1 MAKQLQLRRGT
12 TAEHASFTGAVG
24 EVTIDADKDTAVVH
38 DAYQVGGFPLLRE
51 DLNNLANASITAAKM
66 ATNSGTYGQTLQVND
81 AGTSIEMGESGLLH
95 CQVFTS
101 SGTYTKT
108 AGTTHIRVQCQ
119 AGGGGAS
126 GYTEGGASGGYS
138 EKIIDARAITT
149 VTVTVGG
156 GGGGVTYSGAGS
168 NGGASSFGSHLS
180 ASGGNGGNTWQ
191 SHSGGRPG
199 SGSGGNINIHG
210 GGGAGHSPS
219 GAGVTGA
226 ASYFGGGKGGV
237 HGTYGSWPASING
250 EAAPGSGGPGAYAA
264 SGTSGSDGMPGI
276 IIVWEYA

>member
-12 TAEHASFTGAVG
+12 TAQHSSFTGQVG
-24 EVTIDADKDTAVVH
+24 ELTIDTDKDTAVVH
-38 DAYQVGGFPLLRE
+38 DYATAGGIPLLRE
-51 DLNNLANASITAAKM
+51 DLNNLATGAITAAKL
-66 ATNSGTYGQTLQVND
+66 ATNSGTYGQTLQVNN
-81 AGTSIEMGESGLLH
+81 AGNAMEVGESGLIG

-126 GYTEGGASGGYS
+126 GYTEGGAAGGYS
-138 EKIIDARAITT
+138 EKIIDARSITT
-149 VTVTVGG
+149 VTVTIGN
-156 GGGGVTYSGAGS
+156 GGGGVQYSGAAS

-180 ASGGNGGNTWQ
+180 ASGGNGANSWQ

-199 SGSGGNINIHG
+199 SGSGGNFNQHG

-237 HGTYGSWPASING
+237 HGTYGSWPDSING
-250 EAAPGSGGPGAYAA
+250 EAAYGSGGPGAYAA
-264 SGTSGSDGMPGI
+264 SGTKGSDGMPGI